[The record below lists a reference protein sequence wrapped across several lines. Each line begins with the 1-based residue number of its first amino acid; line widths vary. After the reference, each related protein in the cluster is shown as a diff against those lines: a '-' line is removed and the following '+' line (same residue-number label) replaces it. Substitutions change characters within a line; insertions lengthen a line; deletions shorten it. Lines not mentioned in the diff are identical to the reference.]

1 MELMKQTAIVTGSTR
16 GIGKETALLLLKK
29 GLNVVISSKSQDNVQ
44 NAIQEIHDKFPSKK
58 ENILG
63 LKCDVSKHSDV
74 KTLVDA
80 TINKFGKIDILVN
93 NAGIVYY
100 KSIMNTTEEEW
111 DKTIDTN
118 LKGTFL
124 FTKEVLPYMIE
135 NKSGGIIVNVSSGA
149 GKSGFSNLSSYCA
162 SKFGMIG
169 LTESVA
175 KEIIDNNIKVMAICP
190 GGVDT
195 DMIKDMVNDGFNKSN
210 TNFMKPEEVAKKIYD
225 MIVNKK
231 NYYNGQSIEFYNKW
245 INEYLLN
252 LHITLLK
259 SNIYSGSKMGV
270 QCKDSSTMYLAIII
284 RNQWIVKLKDNQFFH

>member
-1 MELMKQTAIVTGSTR
+1 MKFTEQDQYTAIVTGSTR
-16 GIGKETALLLLKK
+16 GIGKETALLFLKN
-29 GLNVVISSKSQDNVQ
+29 GLNVVISSKSQPSVDNV
-44 NAIQEIHDKFPSKK
+44 IQEILDKFPSKK

-63 LKCDVSKHSDV
+63 LKCDVNKYSDV
-74 KTLVDA
+74 KSLVDVSVK
-80 TINKFGKIDILVN
+80 TFGRIDVLVN

-118 LKGTFL
+118 LKGAFL

-135 NKSGGIIVNVSSGA
+135 NKFGGIIVNVSSGA

-175 KEIIDNNIKVMAICP
+175 KEIIDYDIKIMAICP

-195 DMIKDMVNDGFNKSN
+195 DMIKDMINDGFNKSN

-231 NYYNGQSIEFYNKW
+231 NYYNGQSIEFYNK
-245 INEYLLN
+245 
-252 LHITLLK
+252 
-259 SNIYSGSKMGV
+259 
-270 QCKDSSTMYLAIII
+270 
-284 RNQWIVKLKDNQFFH
+284 